1 MSIVSWLKLP
11 NRKLWMT
18 ELDTMMDTSNNFRTR
33 ILKFMA
39 ADVKDYT
46 KILESK
52 REGKLDLMKEPLMGK
67 IFSGRDAIDA
77 GLVDKTGTFHK
88 VLSRKFPDT
97 P

>member
-1 MSIVSWLKLP
+1 
-11 NRKLWMT
+11 MT

-33 ILKFMA
+33 ILRFMA
-39 ADVKDYT
+39 ADVRDYT